1 MEKNEKKQE
10 QKNRVVEA
18 MLRARE
24 KEMQQGTPEEELP
37 SLSPGEYEDMYQKI
51 LSRLKA
57 EGLMDEEPGEDAGE
71 ENDSGLVVRRKPSE
85 YRKTAERTESFSETG
100 AEDRS
105 ETTESEENEEIR
117 KPEKA
122 EHSKKTERSKKKT
135 DRRPGKILWFQKKAV
150 KAAGVCLIAG
160 AAVFGLSMTSEANR
174 LLLMQT
180 ANEVLGTGD
189 LMQVDNGEDRDLAR
203 GDEDA
208 AREEISEKLN
218 AGVPEFYYLPEGMA
232 YESYQIF
239 DEVGY
244 AKITYSYQDGFLH
257 LTISNSSTD
266 MSQGDIKEKRD
277 NPEKIETLNGTMDF
291 VIKEMEEGEGQ
302 YTANWEYKNVAYSL
316 FGEIDRDE
324 LIKILEKISYT
335 M

>member
-71 ENDSGLVVRRKPSE
+71 ENDSGSVVRRKPSE
-85 YRKTAERTESFSETG
+85 YRKTAERTESFSETE
-100 AEDRS
+100 AEDNS
-105 ETTESEENEEIR
+105 ETAESEENEEIR
-117 KPEKA
+117 KPEKV
-122 EHSKKTERSKKKT
+122 EHSKKTERSKKET
-135 DRRPGKILWFQKKAV
+135 DRRPEKILWFQKKAV

-189 LMQVDNGEDRDLAR
+189 LMKTNNGEDRDVVS

-208 AREEISEKLN
+208 AREDISEKLN
-218 AGVPEFYYLPEGMA
+218 VEVPEFYYLPEGMA
-232 YESYQIF
+232 YDSYQIF

-244 AKITYSYQDGFLH
+244 AKISYSYQNGYIH
-257 LTISNSSTD
+257 LDVSNSLTD
-266 MSQGDIKEKRD
+266 MSQGEVNDEQDI
-277 NPEKIETLNGTMDF
+277 PERIETLNGTMDF
-291 VIKEMEEGEGQ
+291 VIKKMEEGEGQ
-302 YTANWEYKNVAYSL
+302 YMARWEYKNVSYALS
-316 FGEIDRDE
+316 GEISREE
-324 LIKILEKISYT
+324 LIKILEKISYN

>member
-10 QKNRVVEA
+10 KKNRVVEA

-71 ENDSGLVVRRKPSE
+71 ENDSGSVVRRKPSE
-85 YRKTAERTESFSETG
+85 HRKTAERTESFSETE
-100 AEDRS
+100 AEDNS
-105 ETTESEENEEIR
+105 ETAESEENEEIR
-117 KPEKA
+117 KPEKV
-122 EHSKKTERSKKKT
+122 EHSKKTERSKKET
-135 DRRPGKILWFQKKAV
+135 DRRPEKILWFQKKAV

-218 AGVPEFYYLPEGMA
+218 VEVPEFYYLPEGMA
-232 YESYQIF
+232 YKDYQIIE
-239 DEVGY
+239 EVGY
-244 AKITYSYQDGFLH
+244 VKLTYLYQNGYIY

-266 MSQGDIKEKRD
+266 MSQGDIKEKQD

-291 VIKEMEEGEGQ
+291 VIKEMEEGKGQ
-302 YTANWEYKNVAYSL
+302 YIANWEYKNVAYSL

-324 LIKILEKISYT
+324 LIKILEKISYS

>member
-71 ENDSGLVVRRKPSE
+71 ENDSGSVVRRKPSE
-85 YRKTAERTESFSETG
+85 HRKTAERTESFSETE
-100 AEDRS
+100 AEDNS
-105 ETTESEENEEIR
+105 ETAESEENEEIR
-117 KPEKA
+117 KPEKV
-122 EHSKKTERSKKKT
+122 EHSKKTERSKKET
-135 DRRPGKILWFQKKAV
+135 DRRPEKILWFQKKAV

-189 LMQVDNGEDRDLAR
+189 LMQVDNGENRDLAR

-218 AGVPEFYYLPEGMA
+218 AEVPEFYYLPEGMA

-244 AKITYSYQDGFLH
+244 AKISYSYQNGYIH
-257 LTISNSSTD
+257 LDVSNSLTD
-266 MSQGDIKEKRD
+266 MSQGEVNDEQDI
-277 NPEKIETLNGTMDF
+277 PERIETLNGTMDF
-291 VIKEMEEGEGQ
+291 VIKKMEEGEGQ
-302 YTANWEYKNVAYSL
+302 YMARWEYKNVSYALS
-316 FGEIDRDE
+316 GEISREE
-324 LIKILEKISYT
+324 LIKILEKISYN

>member
-71 ENDSGLVVRRKPSE
+71 ENDSGSVVRRKPSE
-85 YRKTAERTESFSETG
+85 YRKTAERTESFSETE

-122 EHSKKTERSKKKT
+122 ERSKKTERSKKET

-189 LMQVDNGEDRDLAR
+189 LMKTNNGEDRDVVS

-208 AREEISEKLN
+208 AREDILN
-218 AGVPEFYYLPEGMA
+218 TLHAEVPEFYYLPEGMA
-232 YESYQIF
+232 YSDYEIIE
-239 DEVGY
+239 EVGY
-244 AKITYSYQDGFLH
+244 AKIIYSYQNGYIH
-257 LTISNSSTD
+257 LDVSNSQTD
-266 MSQGDIKEKRD
+266 MSQGEVNEEQDT
-277 NPEKIETLNGTMDF
+277 PEQIETLNGTMDF
-291 VIKEMEEGEGQ
+291 IIKKMEEGKGQ
-302 YTANWEYKNVAYSL
+302 YMARWEYKNVSYALS
-316 FGEIDRDE
+316 GEISREE
-324 LIKILEKISYT
+324 LIKILEKISYR

>member
-71 ENDSGLVVRRKPSE
+71 ENDSGSVVRRKPSE
-85 YRKTAERTESFSETG
+85 YRKTAERTESFSETE

-105 ETTESEENEEIR
+105 ETAESEENEEIR

-122 EHSKKTERSKKKT
+122 EHSKKTERSKKET

-208 AREEISEKLN
+208 AREDILN
-218 AGVPEFYYLPEGMA
+218 TLHAEVPEFLYLPEGMA
-232 YESYQIF
+232 YESYQII
-239 DEVGY
+239 DEIGY
-244 AKITYSYQDGFLH
+244 ATLTYSYKKGHIH

-266 MSQGDIKEKRD
+266 MSQGDIREKQD
-277 NPEKIETLNGTMDF
+277 NPEKIETLNGAMDF
-291 VIKEMEEGEGQ
+291 VIKEMEEGKGQ
-302 YTANWEYKNVAYSL
+302 YTATWEYKNVAYSL

>member
-57 EGLMDEEPGEDAGE
+57 EGLMDEEPGEDDGE
-71 ENDSGLVVRRKPSE
+71 ENDSGSVVRRKPSE
-85 YRKTAERTESFSETG
+85 HRKTAERTESFSETE
-100 AEDRS
+100 AEDNS
-105 ETTESEENEEIR
+105 ETPESEENEEIR

-122 EHSKKTERSKKKT
+122 EHSKKTERSKKET

-189 LMQVDNGEDRDLAR
+189 LMQVDNGEDRDLSV
-203 GDEDA
+203 GDEYE
-208 AREEISEKLN
+208 ARKVITDTLN
-218 AGVPEFYYLPEGMA
+218 VQVPDFYYLPEGMA
-232 YESYQIF
+232 YQSYQIIE
-239 DEVGY
+239 EVGY
-244 AKITYSYQDGFLH
+244 AKITYLYKDGYIH

-266 MSQGDIKEKRD
+266 MSQGDIKENQD
-277 NPEKIETLNGTMDF
+277 DPEKIETLNGTMDF
-291 VIKEMEEGEGQ
+291 VIKEMEDGKGQ
-302 YTANWEYKNVAYSL
+302 YTATWEYKNVAYSL

-324 LIKILEKISYT
+324 LIKILEKISYS

>member
-51 LSRLKA
+51 LGRLKA
-57 EGLMDEEPGEDAGE
+57 EGLMDEEPGENAGE
-71 ENDSGLVVRRKPSE
+71 ENDSGSVVRRKPSE
-85 YRKTAERTESFSETG
+85 HRKTAEHTEAFSETET
-100 AEDRS
+100 EDNS
-105 ETTESEENEEIR
+105 ETAESEETEEIR
-117 KPEKA
+117 KAEKA
-122 EHSKKTERSKKKT
+122 EHPKKTEQPKKET
-135 DRRPGKILWFQKKAV
+135 DRGPGKIRWFQKKAV
-150 KAAGVCLIAG
+150 KVAGVCLIAG

-189 LMQVDNGEDRDLAR
+189 LMKTNNGEDRDVVS

-208 AREEISEKLN
+208 AREDILN
-218 AGVPEFYYLPEGMA
+218 TLHAEVPEFLYLPEGMA

>member
-51 LSRLKA
+51 LGRLKA

-71 ENDSGLVVRRKPSE
+71 ENDSGSVVRRKPSE
-85 YRKTAERTESFSETG
+85 HRKTAEHTESFSETET
-100 AEDRS
+100 EDRS
-105 ETTESEENEEIR
+105 ETAESEETEEIR

-122 EHSKKTERSKKKT
+122 EHPKKTEQSKKET
-135 DRRPGKILWFQKKAV
+135 DRRPGKIRWFQKKAV
-150 KAAGVCLIAG
+150 KVAGVCLIAG

-189 LMQVDNGEDRDLAR
+189 LMQVDNGEDRDVVS

-208 AREEISEKLN
+208 AREDILN
-218 AGVPEFYYLPEGMA
+218 TLHAEVPEFLYLPEGMA
-232 YESYQIF
+232 YEGYQIF

-244 AKITYSYQDGFLH
+244 AKISYSYQNGYIHFDV
-257 LTISNSSTD
+257 SNSLTD
-266 MSQGDIKEKRD
+266 MSQGEVNEEQDI
-277 NPEKIETLNGTMDF
+277 PEQIETLNGTMDF
-291 VIKEMEEGEGQ
+291 VIKKMEEGKGQ
-302 YTANWEYKNVAYSL
+302 YMARWEYKNVSYTLS
-316 FGEIDRDE
+316 GEISREE
-324 LIKILEKISYT
+324 LIKILEKISYS

>member
-71 ENDSGLVVRRKPSE
+71 ENDSGSVVRRKPSE
-85 YRKTAERTESFSETG
+85 YRKTAERTESFSETE

-105 ETTESEENEEIR
+105 ETAESEENEEIR

-122 EHSKKTERSKKKT
+122 EHSKKTEQPKNET
-135 DRRPGKILWFQKKAV
+135 DRRPGKIRWFQKKAV

-218 AGVPEFYYLPEGMA
+218 AEVPEFYYLPEGMA

-302 YTANWEYKNVAYSL
+302 YIANWEYKNVAYSL

>member
-37 SLSPGEYEDMYQKI
+37 PLSPGEYEDMYQKI
-51 LSRLKA
+51 LGRLKA
-57 EGLMDEEPGEDAGE
+57 EGLMDEEPGENAGE

-85 YRKTAERTESFSETG
+85 HRKTAEHTESFSKTET
-100 AEDRS
+100 EDRF
-105 ETTESEENEEIR
+105 ETAESEETEEIR

-122 EHSKKTERSKKKT
+122 EHPKKTEQPKKET
-135 DRRPGKILWFQKKAV
+135 GRRPGKIRWFQKKAV
-150 KAAGVCLIAG
+150 KVAGVCLIAG

-218 AGVPEFYYLPEGMA
+218 VEVPEFYYLPEGMA
-232 YESYQIF
+232 YKDYQIIE
-239 DEVGY
+239 EVGY
-244 AKITYSYQDGFLH
+244 AKLTYSYQTGYIH

-266 MSQGDIKEKRD
+266 MSQGNVKERKED
-277 NPEKIETLNGTMDF
+277 PEEIETLNGTMDF
-291 VIKEMEEGEGQ
+291 VIKEMEEGKGQ
-302 YTANWEYKNVAYSL
+302 YTANWEYKNVAYTLS
-316 FGEIDRDE
+316 GEISREE
-324 LIKILEKISYT
+324 LIKILEKISYS

>member
-1 MEKNEKKQE
+1 MEKNEKNRNR
-10 QKNRVVEA
+10 KNRVVEA

-37 SLSPGEYEDMYQKI
+37 SLSPGGIRGYVSENSQQTEGRRSDG
-51 LSRLKA
+51 RGTRRGRRGRKA
-57 EGLMDEEPGEDAGE
+57 TPDRSL
-71 ENDSGLVVRRKPSE
+71 RRKPSE
-85 YRKTAERTESFSETG
+85 HRKTAERTESFSETE

-105 ETTESEENEEIR
+105 ETAESEENEEIR

-122 EHSKKTERSKKKT
+122 ERSKKTERSKKET
-135 DRRPGKILWFQKKAV
+135 DRRPGKIRWFQKKAV

-189 LMQVDNGEDRDLAR
+189 LMKTNNGDDRDVVS

-218 AGVPEFYYLPEGMA
+218 AEVPEFYYLPEGMA

-239 DEVGY
+239 G
-244 AKITYSYQDGFLH
+244 
-257 LTISNSSTD
+257 
-266 MSQGDIKEKRD
+266 
-277 NPEKIETLNGTMDF
+277 
-291 VIKEMEEGEGQ
+291 
-302 YTANWEYKNVAYSL
+302 
-316 FGEIDRDE
+316 
-324 LIKILEKISYT
+324 
-335 M
+335 

>member
-71 ENDSGLVVRRKPSE
+71 ENDSGSVVRRKPSE
-85 YRKTAERTESFSETG
+85 YRKTAERTESFSETE

-117 KPEKA
+117 KSEKA
-122 EHSKKTERSKKKT
+122 EHSKKTERSKKET
-135 DRRPGKILWFQKKAV
+135 DRRPEKILWFQKKAV

-189 LMQVDNGEDRDLAR
+189 LMKTNNGEDRDVVS

-208 AREEISEKLN
+208 AREDISEKLN
-218 AGVPEFYYLPEGMA
+218 VEVPEFYYLPEGMA
-232 YESYQIF
+232 YDSYQIF

-244 AKITYSYQDGFLH
+244 AKISYSYQNGYIH
-257 LTISNSSTD
+257 LDVSNSLTD
-266 MSQGDIKEKRD
+266 MSQGEVNDEQDI
-277 NPEKIETLNGTMDF
+277 PERIETLNGTMDF
-291 VIKEMEEGEGQ
+291 VIKKMEEGEGQ
-302 YTANWEYKNVAYSL
+302 YMARWEYKNVSYALS
-316 FGEIDRDE
+316 GEISREE
-324 LIKILEKISYT
+324 LIKILEKISYN

>member
-37 SLSPGEYEDMYQKI
+37 PLSPGEYEDMYQKI
-51 LSRLKA
+51 LGRLKA
-57 EGLMDEEPGEDAGE
+57 EGLMDEEPGENAGE

-85 YRKTAERTESFSETG
+85 HRKTAEHTESFSET
-100 AEDRS
+100 EDRS
-105 ETTESEENEEIR
+105 ETAESEENEKIR

-122 EHSKKTERSKKKT
+122 EHPKKTEQPKKET
-135 DRRPGKILWFQKKAV
+135 GRRPGKIRWFQKKAV
-150 KAAGVCLIAG
+150 KVAGVCLIAG

-218 AGVPEFYYLPEGMA
+218 VEVPEFYYLPEGMA
-232 YESYQIF
+232 YKDYQIIE
-239 DEVGY
+239 EVGY
-244 AKITYSYQDGFLH
+244 VKLTYLYQNGYIY

-266 MSQGDIKEKRD
+266 MSQGDIKEKQD

-291 VIKEMEEGEGQ
+291 VIKEMEEGKGQ
-302 YTANWEYKNVAYSL
+302 YIANWEYKNVAYSL

-324 LIKILEKISYT
+324 LIKILEKISYS

>member
-57 EGLMDEEPGEDAGE
+57 EGLMDEEPGEDDGE
-71 ENDSGLVVRRKPSE
+71 ENDSGSVVRRKPSE
-85 YRKTAERTESFSETG
+85 HRKTAERTESFSETE

-105 ETTESEENEEIR
+105 ETAESEENEEIR

-122 EHSKKTERSKKKT
+122 ERSKKTERSKKET
-135 DRRPGKILWFQKKAV
+135 DRRPGKIRWFQKKAV

-189 LMQVDNGEDRDLAR
+189 LMKTNNGEDRDVVS

-208 AREEISEKLN
+208 AREDILN
-218 AGVPEFYYLPEGMA
+218 TLHAEVPDFLYLPEGMA
-232 YESYQIF
+232 YEGYQIV
-239 DEVGY
+239 EEIGY
-244 AKITYSYQDGFLH
+244 ATLSYSYQNGYIH
-257 LTISNSSTD
+257 LTISNSLPD
-266 MSQGDIKEKRD
+266 MSQGSVKERKED
-277 NPEKIETLNGTMDF
+277 LEEIETLNGKMDF
-291 VIKEMEEGEGQ
+291 VIKEMEDSKGK
-302 YTANWEYKNVAYSL
+302 YTASWEYKNVAYTLS
-316 FGEIDRDE
+316 GEITREE
-324 LIKILEKISYT
+324 LIKILEKISYS

>member
-37 SLSPGEYEDMYQKI
+37 PLSPGEYEDMYQKI
-51 LSRLKA
+51 LGRLKA
-57 EGLMDEEPGEDAGE
+57 EGLMDEEPGENAGE
-71 ENDSGLVVRRKPSE
+71 ENDSGSVVRRKPSE
-85 YRKTAERTESFSETG
+85 HRKTAEHIESFSKTET
-100 AEDRS
+100 EDRS
-105 ETTESEENEEIR
+105 ETAESEETEEIR

-122 EHSKKTERSKKKT
+122 EHPKKTEQSKKET
-135 DRRPGKILWFQKKAV
+135 GRRPGKIRWFRKKAV
-150 KAAGVCLIAG
+150 KVAGVCLIAG

-208 AREEISEKLN
+208 AREDISEKLN
-218 AGVPEFYYLPEGMA
+218 VEVPEFYYLPEGMA
-232 YESYQIF
+232 YDSYQIF

-244 AKITYSYQDGFLH
+244 AKISYSYQNGYIH
-257 LTISNSSTD
+257 LDVSNSLTD
-266 MSQGDIKEKRD
+266 MSQGEVNDEQDI
-277 NPEKIETLNGTMDF
+277 PERIETLNGTMDF
-291 VIKEMEEGEGQ
+291 VIKKMEEGEGQ
-302 YTANWEYKNVAYSL
+302 YMARWEYKNVSYALS
-316 FGEIDRDE
+316 GEISREE
-324 LIKILEKISYT
+324 LIKILEKISYN